1 MRKVYVTPY
10 ISTIRVEE
18 VNLLCGSNSVSRDIP
33 TLRVC
38 DAVEGDA
45 DDAAAKNNDGKLWSD
60 DE

>member
-1 MRKVYVTPY
+1 MRKVYVIPS
-10 ISTIRVEE
+10 ISTICVEE
-18 VNLLCGSNSVSRDIP
+18 VNLLCGSDSVSRDIP
-33 TLRVC
+33 TLRVY